1 MIETDV
7 LIVGSGPAGSSAA
20 ALLAMYGVKT
30 MLVTKW
36 NWTCRTPRAHI
47 TNQRTM
53 EVLRDLG
60 VEADVMEKAAPQHIM
75 GNNVFCTSLAGEE
88 LGRLQTWG
96 THPSRQADWD
106 LASPTKMCDMPQN
119 LMEPILIGA
128 AGKNG
133 ATICFNWEYLSLTQ
147 DADGV
152 TAKVKDHVSGVIHEV
167 RAKYLLGADGGRSKV
182 AEDIALPM
190 EGKMGVAGSLNIV
203 IEADLSKYV
212 AHRPSVLYWVMQPG
226 SDVGGIG
233 MGVVR
238 MVRPWNEWLLI
249 WGYDINEKPPIL
261 TDAAATEI
269 AHNLIGDH
277 SIPIKIK
284 STSVWTVND
293 MYALENSRGRVFCM
307 GDAVHRHP
315 PSNGLGSNTSIQDAY
330 NLAWKIAHVLKG
342 KAGPE
347 LLSTY
352 NAERSPI
359 AKQIV
364 KRANQ
369 SIGEFGPIFEALGL
383 LSTKDPEQ
391 MKANM
396 AKLKDNTPAAI
407 EQREKLRQA
416 IDFKSYE
423 FNCHGVE
430 LNQRYASSAVV
441 GDGTAEPAYARDK
454 ELYYQATSWPGA
466 RLPHAWLE
474 KDAKKVSTLDLCG
487 KGKFTLL
494 TGIGGELWVEAA
506 KAISAERGIEIAT
519 VVIGP
524 GRDIADVYGNWH
536 RSREISD
543 SGCLLVRP
551 DQHVAFRAMTAA
563 PDARRQLANAF
574 GKILGTP
581 VAHSGN
587 STDPA
592 FTRRLEP
599 VAEFPVPNAKERE
612 AGWAAALPG
621 AGAAA
626 AVPAVAAMAAAVPV
640 PSLASGKRQWTK
652 YPYFEEATSVDVVLA
667 RMGKETNPRLRE
679 ILNAIVKHS
688 HAAVKDV
695 RLTTDEWLAGIQ
707 YLTRTGHMCNDWR
720 QEFILLSDVLG
731 ISMLVDTINNDHGSA
746 ATESTV
752 LGPFYVENPPKY
764 DNGTNIC
771 LDGKGEPLLV
781 IGRVLD
787 SDGRPIAGATVDAWQ
802 TNNDGFYDVQQKG
815 VQPDMNLRGVFTTD
829 STGGYWFKSAK
840 PRHYPI
846 PADGPVGDL
855 LKAVGRNHIR
865 AAHIHFIVS
874 APGHQKVVTHVFPPD
889 CPYLEEDA
897 VFGMKE
903 SLIGNFEQIDQP
915 AAAAS
920 LGFSNPYWSLN
931 WDFRLAKA

>member
-30 MLVTKW
+30 MLVTRW
-36 NWTCRTPRAHI
+36 NWLTRTPRAHI

-60 VEADVMEKAAPQHIM
+60 VEADVMEKAAPQEIM

-96 THPSRQADWD
+96 THPARQADWD
-106 LASPTKMCDMPQN
+106 LASPGRMCDMPQN

-128 AGKNG
+128 AGKRG

-152 TAKVKDHVSGVIHEV
+152 TAKVKDHVSGVIHDV
-167 RAKYLLGADGGRSKV
+167 RAKYLIGADGGRSKV
-182 AEDIALPM
+182 AEDIGLPM
-190 EGKMGVAGSLNIV
+190 EGKMGVAGAMNVI
-203 IEADLSKYV
+203 IEADLTKYV

-233 MGVVR
+233 MGLVR
-238 MVRPWNEWLLI
+238 MVRPWNEWLIL
-249 WGYDINEKPPIL
+249 WGYDIEKGPPKL
-261 TDAAATEI
+261 TDAMATEI

-277 SIPIKIK
+277 TIPIKIK
-284 STSVWTVND
+284 ATSLWTVND
-293 MYALENSRGRVFCM
+293 CYALENTRGRVFCM

-330 NLAWKIAHVLKG
+330 NLAWKLAHVLKG
-342 KAGPE
+342 KAAPS
-347 LLSTY
+347 LLASY
-352 NAERSPI
+352 DKERSPI

-396 AKLKDNTPAAI
+396 AKLKDNTPEAI
-407 EQREKLRQA
+407 EQRAKLRRA

-430 LNQRYASSAVV
+430 LNQRYASNAVV
-441 GDGTAEPAYARDK
+441 GDATPEPAYARDK

-487 KGKFTLL
+487 QGRFTLL
-494 TGIGGELWVEAA
+494 TGIGGEAWVEAA
-506 KAISAERGIEIAT
+506 KAVAATRGIEIAT

-524 GRDIADVYGNWH
+524 GRDIADVYGNWDKV
-536 RSREISD
+536 REIDD

-551 DQHVAFRAMTAA
+551 DQHVAFRAMKAA
-563 PDARRQLANAF
+563 ADAHRQLAGAFNA
-574 GKILGTP
+574 ILGQPAAEVAVTP
-581 VAHSGN
+581 AAA
-587 STDPA
+587 TIAATP
-592 FTRRLEP
+592 
-599 VAEFPVPNAKERE
+599 PVPT
-612 AGWAAALPG
+612 L
-621 AGAAA
+621 AAA
-626 AVPAVAAMAAAVPV
+626 ATAAGAV
-640 PSLASGKRQWTK
+640 KRAWTK
-652 YPYFEEATSVDVVLA
+652 YPYFEEATSVEAVLA
-667 RMGKETNPRLRE
+667 RIGKDTNPRLRE
-679 ILNAIVKHS
+679 VLTAVVTHL
-688 HAAVKDV
+688 HGAAKDV
-695 RLTTDEWLAGIQ
+695 RLTTDEWMAGIQ

-720 QEFILLSDVLG
+720 QEYILLSDVLG
-731 ISMLVDTINNDHGSA
+731 LSMLVDTMNNDHGSA

-764 DNGTNIC
+764 ENGANIC

-787 SDGRPIAGATVDAWQ
+787 TEGRPIAGAKVDAWQ

-815 VQPDMNLRGVFTTD
+815 IQPDMNLRGVFSTD
-829 STGGYWFKSAK
+829 STGGYWFKSVK
-840 PRHYPI
+840 PRFYPI
-846 PADGPVGDL
+846 PGDGPVGDL
-855 LKAVGRNHIR
+855 LKAIGRNNIR

-874 APGHQKVVTHVFPPD
+874 APGYQKVITHVFPPD

-897 VFGMKE
+897 VFGVKA
-903 SLIGNFEQIDQP
+903 SLIGNFEKVDAP
-915 AAAAS
+915 AAASS

-931 WDFRLAKA
+931 WDFRLAKG

>member
-60 VEADVMEKAAPQHIM
+60 VEADVMEKAAPQAIM

-96 THPSRQADWD
+96 THPARQADWD
-106 LASPTKMCDMPQN
+106 LASPAKMCDMPQN
-119 LMEPILIGA
+119 LMEPILIAA

-133 ATICFNWEYLSLTQ
+133 ATLCFNWEYLSLTQ
-147 DADGV
+147 DASGV
-152 TAKVKDHVSGVIHEV
+152 TAKVKDHVSSIVHDV
-167 RAKYLLGADGGRSKV
+167 RAKYLLGCDGGRSKV
-182 AEDIALPM
+182 AEDVALPM

-212 AHRPSVLYWVMQPG
+212 AHRPSVLYWVLQPG

-249 WGYDINEKPPIL
+249 WGYDINQPPPVL
-261 TDAAATEI
+261 TDEAAIQI
-269 AHNLIGDH
+269 AHNLIGDQT
-277 SIPIKIK
+277 IPIKIK

-293 MYALENSRGRVFCM
+293 MYALENTCGRVFCL

-330 NLAWKIAHVLKG
+330 NLAWKLAHVLKG

-364 KRANQ
+364 TRANK
-369 SIGEFGPIFEALGL
+369 SIGEFGPIFESLGL
-383 LSTKDPEQ
+383 LSTQDPGE

-396 AKLKDNTPAAI
+396 AKLKDNTPAAA
-407 EQREKLRQA
+407 EQREKLRKA

-430 LNQRYASSAVV
+430 MNQRYASSAVM
-441 GDGTAEPAYARDK
+441 GDGTPEPAFSRDK

-474 KDAKKVSTLDLCG
+474 KNARQLSTLDLCG
-487 KGKFTLL
+487 KGRFTLL

-506 KAISAERGIEIAT
+506 KAIAATRGIEIAT

-524 GRDIADVYGNWH
+524 GRDIDDVYGNWH
-536 RSREISD
+536 KVREISD

-551 DQHVAFRAMTAA
+551 DQHIAFRAMAA
-563 PDARRQLANAF
+563 ASDARRQLADAF
-574 GKILGTP
+574 SRILGQPAT
-581 VAHSGN
+581 HTGHEI
-587 STDPA
+587 DPA
-592 FTRRLEP
+592 FVRRLESA
-599 VAEFPVPNAKERE
+599 VEFPAPDAKQRE
-612 AGWAAALPG
+612 AVWSAVLP
-621 AGAAA
+621 AAA
-626 AVPAVAAMAAAVPV
+626 AVPATAGMAASAPV
-640 PSLASGKRQWTK
+640 PSLGAASGKRQWTK

-667 RMGKETNPRLRE
+667 RTGQSTNPRLRE
-679 ILNAIVKHS
+679 ILNAVVKHT

-764 DNGTNIC
+764 DNGANIC

-787 SDGRPIAGATVDAWQ
+787 SDGQPIAGATVDAWQ

-897 VFGMKE
+897 VFGVKE
-903 SLIGNFEQIDQP
+903 SLIGNFEQVDAP
-915 AAAAS
+915 AAAGS
-920 LGFSNPYWSLN
+920 LGFSNPYWSLT
-931 WDFRLAKA
+931 WDFRLAKG